1 MGLLSSL
8 FGKKVDLTEVVARGA
23 KIIDVRSPQEYKGG
37 HVKGSVNIP
46 LDRIRA
52 EVASLKKAGKPVILC
67 CASGMRSGNAT
78 SILESEGIEAYNGGP
93 WTNVAS
99 LVKG

>member
-1 MGLLSSL
+1 MGLFSSL
-8 FGKKVDLTEVVARGA
+8 FGKSVDFADLIAKGA
-23 KIIDVRSPQEYKGG
+23 KIVDVRSPAEFRGG

-46 LDRIRA
+46 LDRIRS

-78 SILESEGIEAYNGGP
+78 SILQAEGIDAHNGGP
-93 WTNVAS
+93 WTTVNRFV
-99 LVKG
+99 